1 MWPLVSFLKNEIHL
15 DEATAPNIWEVQN
28 ADVTITHAS
37 TNYSPLPQHVT
48 WLWLHHRVYGMKLI
62 SH

>member
-1 MWPLVSFLKNEIHL
+1 MG
-15 DEATAPNIWEVQN
+15 EATALNIWEVQY

-48 WLWLHHRVYGMKLI
+48 WLWLHHRAYGMKLI